1 MPSVRTASSVPKSA
15 TAVDVPMSTEAVSKL
30 PSARKAA
37 AERQGFEGKI
47 GQTLVLA
54 GGDGGQDEVLVGIG
68 PAKELTTAKLRK
80 AAAAFAR
87 SVTRH
92 QSAATNLLAH
102 AGDLDQA
109 EALAAVAEGLRLSTY
124 RFNQLRSDSSR
135 KKNEVKLRTVTIVAS
150 GKGLRA
156 ELNRANAV
164 IDAVELARDLV
175 NEPGGSMTPQ
185 AFVAAAKKATAD
197 TGVKLTVWNHA
208 RIKRERLGG
217 VLAVN
222 QGSEHPP
229 QFVQLHYKPAK
240 GRPKAKVALVG
251 KGVTF
256 DSGGLSLKTSASM
269 MTMKIDMAGAAAVL
283 ATMATLPAIRA
294 QVEVTG
300 YIPLTDNM
308 TGPDAQRPGDVFT
321 ARNGKTVEVL
331 NTDAEGR
338 LILADALSLA
348 AESDADAI
356 IEMSTLT
363 GSATAALGQSYAA
376 LLATDD
382 DLAARIEASSTRTAE
397 KLWRLPLPEEYRSQL
412 DSSVADLR
420 NIGTSP
426 YGGALIAGLF
436 LKEFVGDKP
445 FAHIDLGLS
454 ALSEASKGI
463 NVKGAT
469 GYGVRLLIDT
479 LADW

>member
-1 MPSVRTASSVPKSA
+1 
-15 TAVDVPMSTEAVSKL
+15 
-30 PSARKAA
+30 
-37 AERQGFEGKI
+37 
-47 GQTLVLA
+47 
-54 GGDGGQDEVLVGIG
+54 
-68 PAKELTTAKLRK
+68 
-80 AAAAFAR
+80 
-87 SVTRH
+87 
-92 QSAATNLLAH
+92 
-102 AGDLDQA
+102 
-109 EALAAVAEGLRLSTY
+109 
-124 RFNQLRSDSSR
+124 
-135 KKNEVKLRTVTIVAS
+135 
-150 GKGLRA
+150 
-156 ELNRANAV
+156 
-164 IDAVELARDLV
+164 
-175 NEPGGSMTPQ
+175 
-185 AFVAAAKKATAD
+185 
-197 TGVKLTVWNHA
+197 
-208 RIKRERLGG
+208 
-217 VLAVN
+217 
-222 QGSEHPP
+222 
-229 QFVQLHYKPAK
+229 
-240 GRPKAKVALVG
+240 
-251 KGVTF
+251 
-256 DSGGLSLKTSASM
+256 
-269 MTMKIDMAGAAAVL
+269 AAAVL